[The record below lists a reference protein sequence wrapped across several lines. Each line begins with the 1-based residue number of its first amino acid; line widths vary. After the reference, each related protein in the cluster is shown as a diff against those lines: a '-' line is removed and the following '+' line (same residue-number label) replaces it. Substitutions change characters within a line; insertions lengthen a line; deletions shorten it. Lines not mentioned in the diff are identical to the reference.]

1 MKNIGFFHV
10 NTGLEEERDTQPD
23 IPSSDKV
30 KVKMT
35 TPQYRSYGAD
45 TQRGDRTDLT
55 AIVTATPQVL
65 RHSQTKLGQVRCLFC
80 SISILPNLSQVV
92 FKVPDSP
99 ASAAARRRKKV
110 KVLEEEEYIDRVEAI
125 IGIRFTSIRHIPV

>member
-1 MKNIGFFHV
+1 MKQENYPQTLRV
-10 NTGLEEERDTQPD
+10 NPVGVQF
-23 IPSSDKV
+23 SSDKV

-65 RHSQTKLGQVRCLFC
+65 RHSQTWLGQ
-80 SISILPNLSQVV
+80 
-92 FKVPDSP
+92 
-99 ASAAARRRKKV
+99 A
-110 KVLEEEEYIDRVEAI
+110 
-125 IGIRFTSIRHIPV
+125 